1 VNKFERIYPTLVC
14 RCTPD
19 NDAIKDMYLFR
30 SIVTSRTSSFRIK
43 ENDAW
48 LKTGHR
54 ITDLSKL
61 PQILNRYPITSYAI
75 QKL

>member
-1 VNKFERIYPTLVC
+1 VPAPSSPPGR
-14 RCTPD
+14 
-19 NDAIKDMYLFR
+19 FR

-48 LKTGHR
+48 LKTGQR

-61 PQILNRYPITSYAI
+61 PQILNRYLINPIRYSETAEELTKMS
-75 QKL
+75 KEMDS